1 MNDIRDYIDLIKI
14 RTLLINEPDILSLFE
29 ILIIII
35 NNQLNQSKSN

>member
-35 NNQLNQSKSN
+35 NNQLTKST